1 MARSGSFPGSDGRSP
16 ASTRFESVAV
26 ASRWGAHVTPQAGVD
41 LFGRYW
47 TSTSRSSLKSRAIT
61 ESPVASVARVSTNGD
76 TEHISISAGR
86 ARLLDPRSPST
97 AVDDPF
103 AASVMGLVV
112 GRIALDHLDEV
123 VGYGSLGRDI
133 PTPWSLGGRVILSVA
148 DDEVLE
154 ADDDGVTHAT
164 GRWAT
169 ERPLPPIRRRSRV
182 APVELD
188 DAPDEAR
195 RLADDAWHDD
205 APIRCSIGVS
215 TAVGPVAVPATWD
228 HDHGSAVVR
237 RDILARLSPIVDLGA
252 CITLDRNA
260 DRRAD
265 EKVGLILRGTPTLR
279 ALPKSHPS
287 ADGHVGL
294 VVVPERVTWWFGF
307 ASGTAA
313 STDRAAA

>member
-1 MARSGSFPGSDGRSP
+1 MARPNSSPRPDERDRSS
-16 ASTRFESVAV
+16 ARFESVAV

-47 TSTSRSSLKSRAIT
+47 TTTSRSSLKRRAIAAR
-61 ESPVASVARVSTNGD
+61 PVAAVARVSTIGD
-76 TEHISISAGR
+76 TDHISLSAGR
-86 ARLLDPRSPST
+86 ARVLDPRAPGT

-103 AASVMGLVV
+103 AASVVGLVA

-133 PTPWSLGGRVILSVA
+133 PTPWSLGGRVLLSVD
-148 DDEVLE
+148 DDEVLV
-154 ADDDGVTHAT
+154 ADADGLTEAT

-169 ERPLPPIRRRSRV
+169 ERALPPVRRRSRV
-182 APVELD
+182 APVQLD
-188 DAPDEAR
+188 GAPDEAR
-195 RLADDAWHDD
+195 RLAADAWHDD
-205 APIRCSIGVS
+205 APIRCSVGIS

-228 HDHGSAVVR
+228 HDHGSAIVR
-237 RDILARLSPIVDLGA
+237 RDILARLSPIIDLGA

-265 EKVGLILRGTPTLR
+265 EKVGLILRGTPVLR

-287 ADGHVGL
+287 ADGHVG
-294 VVVPERVTWWFGF
+294 VVVAPERVTWWFGF
-307 ASGTAA
+307 TSGT
-313 STDRAAA
+313 SVGRGRAAA